1 METTFTRRE
10 ESDFRRCYEVAEKS
24 AAQVDVPI
32 HGAYNGCAP
41 WQERHVILTPFHLQR
56 EPIMIEVTAGTN
68 IKPEDEHPAYD
79 AAEGGTQKIEAT
91 ASTEDGETLQGAVE
105 MYSEDLVFRLYKREL
120 RRMLSN
126 AIRSALNSDR
136 TPEQVETE
144 LEDWR
149 PDTISRGSSSSKDP
163 VAALKAQMQSMT
175 EEERKKKI
183 AELMQA
189 AGVA

>member
-1 METTFTRRE
+1 V
-10 ESDFRRCYEVAEKS
+10 CNVA
-24 AAQVDVPI
+24 A
-32 HGAYNGCAP
+32 
-41 WQERHVILTPFHLQR
+41 TPHRSLIKFHLQR

-136 TPEQVETE
+136 TPEQVEAE
-144 LEDWR
+144 LADWR
-149 PDTISRGSSSSKDP
+149 PDTIQRGGSSADP
-163 VAALKAQMQSMT
+163 VEALKKKLSTMS
-175 EEERKKKI
+175 EEERKAQI